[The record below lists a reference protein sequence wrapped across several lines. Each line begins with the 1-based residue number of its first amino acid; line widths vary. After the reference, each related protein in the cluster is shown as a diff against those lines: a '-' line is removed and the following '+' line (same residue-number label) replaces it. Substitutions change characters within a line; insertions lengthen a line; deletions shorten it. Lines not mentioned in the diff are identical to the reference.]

1 MIILNKKLIKLYID
15 KLNIDNI
22 KTFLNNNNIYLTN
35 NENIILYNE
44 IKKNWEK
51 VLNNDESSIFE
62 LSNKIDKDNYEKL
75 YKLYLFYKEKYK
87 NFFN

>member
-1 MIILNKKLIKLYID
+1 MNKKLIKLYID

-22 KTFLNNNNIYLTN
+22 KTFLNNNNIFLLESEYK
-35 NENIILYNE
+35 ILHNE

>member
-1 MIILNKKLIKLYID
+1 MNKKLIKLYID

-62 LSNKIDKDNYEKL
+62 LSNKIDKDNYQKL

-87 NFFN
+87 NILN

>member
-1 MIILNKKLIKLYID
+1 MNKKLIKLYID

-62 LSNKIDKDNYEKL
+62 LSNKIDKYNYQKL